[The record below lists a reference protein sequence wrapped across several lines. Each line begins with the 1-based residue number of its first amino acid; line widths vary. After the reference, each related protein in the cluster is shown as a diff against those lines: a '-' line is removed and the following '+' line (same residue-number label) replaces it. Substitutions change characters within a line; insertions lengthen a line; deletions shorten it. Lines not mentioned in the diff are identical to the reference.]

1 MAELVIKDVDD
12 SMVAQL
18 VKQAE
23 AHCRSLQDE
32 LKAILCGAAL
42 YAAPTPTVS
51 MAEARRMADEMRAK
65 LAGRQHTDSVELLRE
80 DRSR

>member
-1 MAELVIKDVDD
+1 MAELIIKDVDD
-12 SMVAQL
+12 SMVALL

-42 YAAPTPTVS
+42 YAAPQTLS
-51 MAEARRMADEMRAK
+51 MADARRLSEK
-65 LAGRQHTDSVELLRE
+65 LCGELVGRHPTDSVELLRE

>member
-12 SMVAQL
+12 SIVAQL

-23 AHCRSLQDE
+23 AHCRSLQEE

-42 YAAPTPTVS
+42 YAAPQTLS
-51 MAEARRMADEMRAK
+51 MAHARRLSEK
-65 LAGRQHTDSVELLRE
+65 LCGELAGRHHTDSVELLRE

>member
-23 AHCRSLQDE
+23 SHCRSLQEE

-42 YAAPTPTVS
+42 YAVPQALS
-51 MAEARRMADEMRAK
+51 MADARRLSEKMCSGIV
-65 LAGRQHTDSVELLRE
+65 GRHQTDNVDLLRE

>member
-23 AHCRSLQDE
+23 THCRSLQEE

-42 YAAPTPTVS
+42 YAAPQTVS
-51 MAEARRMADEMRAK
+51 MAEARQLSEK
-65 LAGRQHTDSVELLRE
+65 LCGQLSGRPQTDSVELLRE

>member
-12 SMVAQL
+12 ATLEKL

-23 AHCRSLQDE
+23 SFGRSLQDE
-32 LKAILCGAAL
+32 LKIILSRAAL
-42 YAAPTPTVS
+42 YAVPPTLS
-51 MAEARRMADEMRAK
+51 KLEARRLADEMRAK
-65 LAGRQHTDSVELLRE
+65 LAGRHHTDSVELLRE

>member
-12 SMVAQL
+12 SMVALL

-23 AHCRSLQDE
+23 AHCRSLQEE

-42 YAAPTPTVS
+42 YAIPQTLS
-51 MAEARRMADEMRAK
+51 MADARRLSEK
-65 LAGRQHTDSVELLRE
+65 LCSELVGRHQTDSVDLLHE